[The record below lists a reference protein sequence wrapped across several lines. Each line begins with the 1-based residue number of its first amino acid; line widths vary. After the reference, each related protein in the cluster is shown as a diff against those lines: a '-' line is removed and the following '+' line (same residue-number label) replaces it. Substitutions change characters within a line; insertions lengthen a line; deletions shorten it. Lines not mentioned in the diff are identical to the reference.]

1 MTLETRQDAVANVRL
16 PRPLRARVKQLAQRR
31 GVAMS
36 PIYRDALALGV
47 VVLETLDTN
56 KARPGDGQAM

>member
-1 MTLETRQDAVANVRL
+1 
-16 PRPLRARVKQLAQRR
+16 
-31 GVAMS
+31 MS

-47 VVLETLDTN
+47 VVLEALDTN